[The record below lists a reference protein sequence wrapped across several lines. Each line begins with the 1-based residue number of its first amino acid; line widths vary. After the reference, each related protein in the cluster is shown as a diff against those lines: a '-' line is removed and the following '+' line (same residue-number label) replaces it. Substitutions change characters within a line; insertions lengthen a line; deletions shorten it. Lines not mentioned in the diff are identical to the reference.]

1 MTERAECCTPNIQT
15 LVGGVGATM
24 NRRQLGSPLKVAPGM
39 LSVTV
44 GMVVPATTPT
54 MTRATPE
61 AARSTSCFDAVN
73 KG

>member
-1 MTERAECCTPNIQT
+1 
-15 LVGGVGATM
+15 M